1 VTININGDRVVQPLV
16 DDEAKEARLLE
27 MVQANA
33 EKKKAEAAAAVSQ
46 KNLNPDDFMQ
56 VNVRSQNFA
65 EADSSDDSDDEVV
78 AESRSKIAEA
88 FANDDDILRDF
99 RKEAQD
105 RAAAKRKA
113 NAKPAAMPG
122 WGNWAG
128 SDQDMKKK
136 RKRKAA
142 KHRAAALEKAA
153 KRPKEAAE
161 DGGPGYRVIV
171 NEGAKG
177 KSTREHQASSVPFP
191 FTGVADFEASIRMP
205 VGETFVPRTSFKK
218 LTKPKVK
225 VAKGAVVD
233 PVDKSELVRRGIVKF
248 NDMQEVDVDCGMF

>member
-1 VTININGDRVVQPLV
+1 M
-16 DDEAKEARLLE
+16 DEEAREARLLE

-33 EKKKAEAAAAVSQ
+33 EKKKAEAAAAEQ

-56 VNVRSQNFA
+56 VNVKSQNFA
-65 EADSSDDSDDEVV
+65 EADTSDSEDDEGV
-78 AESRSKIAEA
+78 ADSRNKIAEA

-105 RAAAKRKA
+105 RAAAKR
-113 NAKPAAMPG
+113 AKHARPAAMPG

-142 KHRAAALEKAA
+142 KHRAVALEKAA
-153 KRPKEAAE
+153 KRPREAAA
-161 DGGPGYRVIV
+161 DGPGYRVIV

-225 VAKGAVVD
+225 VAKGAIID
-233 PVDKSELVRRGIVKF
+233 PVDKSELVKRGIVKF